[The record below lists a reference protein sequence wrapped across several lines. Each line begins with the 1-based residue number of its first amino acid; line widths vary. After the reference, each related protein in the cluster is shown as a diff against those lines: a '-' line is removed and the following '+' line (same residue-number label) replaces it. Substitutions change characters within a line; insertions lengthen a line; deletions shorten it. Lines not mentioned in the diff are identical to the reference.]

1 MEKIKV
7 IIADDDFPSR
17 YILSQFVQLLPE
29 FEVVGESTNGLE
41 LIHLVLKEKPDL
53 VLVDINMPHLNG
65 VEAVKSC
72 KEFFPGLHFIFTTG
86 SDAFAVEAFNLS
98 AIDYI
103 LKPIEKTRLFVA
115 LEKFKKTIQL
125 QIKQVENVSRKNKH
139 KLSIKTNNT
148 FLYLSLED
156 MFFIEKEGRKS
167 ILHTATDRFETS
179 ESLQDLEGRL
189 PDFFYKSHR
198 SYLVNLRKIEKIVS
212 FGESYQAYFSATD
225 KVAHISKL
233 KINEVYGLMES

>member
-17 YILSQFVQLLPE
+17 YILSQFIQLLPE

-41 LIHLVLKEKPDL
+41 LIHLVMKEKPHL
-53 VLVDINMPHLNG
+53 VLADINMPHLNG

-86 SDAFAVEAFNLS
+86 SDEFAIEAFNIN

-115 LEKFKKTIQL
+115 LEKVKKSIQL
-125 QIKQVENVSRKNKH
+125 QSMQVENVPRKNKN
-139 KLSIKTNNT
+139 KLSIKSNNT
-148 FLYLSLED
+148 FLYLPLED

-167 ILHTATDRFETS
+167 ILHTAHDRYETT
-179 ESLQDLEGRL
+179 ESLQELAGRL

-198 SYLVNLRKIEKIVS
+198 SYLVNLKKIKKIVS
-212 FGESYQAYFSATD
+212 FGESYLAYFSTTD

-233 KINEVYGLMES
+233 KINEVYELMES